1 MDYQKAYLVSNPVG
15 PGSALFFDEELCIG
29 CNICVN
35 SCRSDVMM
43 PNPEAGRPPIVVYPD
58 ECWFCGCCVEEC
70 PFGAVTLV
78 PPAKQLVS
86 TVWVRKETGEE
97 FRLGMNN
104 PPAPNTKPYSGRN

>member
-1 MDYQKAYLVSNPVG
+1 MSIYSMPSQTG
-15 PGSALFFDEELCIG
+15 PCRVLKFDATKCVG
-29 CNICVN
+29 CNSCVN
-35 SCRSDVMM
+35 VCSTDVMI
-43 PNPEAGRPPIVVYPD
+43 PNPEKGKEPIVLYAE